1 MTTADQLPDQRQRP
15 PVVAAPADSRDT
27 RLSVPAVVAGVAM
40 IGVFVLVLALVVLS
54 IVDAVPTLPL
64 PDWMLRSQT
73 NLEKFGLAFFVVGLF
88 AAVMSLLLVAVDRR
102 GRVPGW
108 TVAIAFVGPAIA
120 MLIFGLVW
128 PGISTLIQSFYGRS
142 PWNDDER
149 AEFVGTDNFVTLLT
163 QPEFQVVLQNTA
175 IWMILVP
182 ILSVGIGLVYA
193 VLVDRTRFENLAKGL
208 VFLPMAISL
217 VGASIIWKFVY
228 EYRDA
233 QFAQIGLANQI
244 LVWLGQDPYQFLI
257 SARLNTFFL
266 IVVMVWIQTG
276 FAMTI
281 LSAAIKSIPDE
292 IIEAAKL
299 DGVTGF
305 GMFRYVTIP
314 SIRPA
319 LLVVFVT
326 ITMTTLKVFDIVRT
340 MTGGNFQ
347 TSVVANEFYTQSFR
361 QFNSGLGAA
370 LAVLLFIIVIPV
382 VIYQVRQLR
391 LSEEVR

>member
-1 MTTADQLPDQRQRP
+1 VTTADQLSNQRKSP
-15 PVVAAPADSRDT
+15 PVAAPPDRRDT
-27 RLSVPAVVAGVAM
+27 RLSIPAVIAGVAM

-54 IVDAVPTLPL
+54 IVDAIPTLPL
-64 PDWMLRSQT
+64 PDFLLKSQT
-73 NLEKFGLAFFVVGLF
+73 NVQKFGLAFFVVGLF
-88 AAVMSLLLVAVDRR
+88 AAVMSLLLLAVDRR

-120 MLIFGLVW
+120 MLLFGLVW
-128 PGISTLIQSFYGRS
+128 PGISTIIQSFYGRS
-142 PWNDDER
+142 PWNDQER
-149 AEFVGTDNFVTLLT
+149 AEFVGTDNFATLFT
-163 QPEFQVVLQNTA
+163 QPEFQIVLQNTV
-175 IWMILVP
+175 IWMIVVP
-182 ILSVGIGLVYA
+182 ILSVGIGLTYA
-193 VLVDRTRFENLAKGL
+193 VLVDRTRFENVAKGL

-228 EYRDA
+228 EFRDISRP
-233 QFAQIGLANQI
+233 QIGLLNQV

-257 SARLNTFFL
+257 TPRLNTFFL

-281 LSAAIKSIPDE
+281 LSAAIKAIPDD
-292 IIEAAKL
+292 IIEAARL

-314 SIRPA
+314 SIRPS

-361 QFNSGLGAA
+361 QFNNGLGAA

-391 LSEEVR
+391 LSEDVR